1 LVAVVSTPAA
11 IVSTEV
17 ESVATEVES
26 VAVAVDSAVF
36 PPQEAKAKV
45 AMNAKAIITFFI
57 IVIFK
62 LIRVVICK
70 LEFGC
75 FGVLISFL
83 K

>member
-1 LVAVVSTPAA
+1 MVVVSAA
-11 IVSTEV
+11 TAVVSTEV
-17 ESVATEVES
+17 ESTATDVES
-26 VAVAVDSAVF
+26 VDVSVDSTVF

-57 IVIFK
+57 LVSFK
-62 LIRVVICK
+62 LIEIIICK

-75 FGVLISFL
+75 FGMLISFL